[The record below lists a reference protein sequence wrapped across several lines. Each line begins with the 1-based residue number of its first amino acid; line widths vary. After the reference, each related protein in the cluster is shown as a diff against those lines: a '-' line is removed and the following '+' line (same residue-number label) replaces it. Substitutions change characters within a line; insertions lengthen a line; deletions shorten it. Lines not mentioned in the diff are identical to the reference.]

1 MKRFLKK
8 HVIEIVLSIVLFA
21 GLCLILYPT
30 VSDWWNS
37 FHQSRAIASYVET
50 VDEMSEEE
58 QREMLAAAR
67 AYNEK
72 LAAGNGGFL
81 LGEREQQEYESLLDV
96 SGTGIMGYIQ
106 IPSLGVSL
114 PVYHGTEEAVL
125 QVAIGHIPGS
135 SLPVGGE
142 STHCLVSGHRGLP
155 SARLFTDL
163 DQMEE
168 GDVFT
173 LTVLGQTIT
182 YQVDQIRVVLPE
194 EQEELRIT
202 EGEDYCT
209 LITCTPY
216 GINSHRILVRGT
228 RVRNLEDT
236 YTITAEAVKLP
247 VYRVVL
253 AVGAPVVL
261 LTLLGIWIF
270 RRIRRPKKSMKELL
284 EDLRE
289 DEKKDDV
296 S

>member
-1 MKRFLKK
+1 MKKFLKK
-8 HVIEIVLSIVLFA
+8 HVIEIILSIVLLA
-21 GLCLILYPT
+21 GLCLILYPA

-37 FHQSRAIASYVET
+37 LHQSRAIASYVET
-50 VDEMSEEE
+50 VDEMSEDEKKE
-58 QREMLAAAR
+58 LLAAAR

-72 LAAGNGGFL
+72 LAAGTGGFIL
-81 LGEREQQEYESLLDV
+81 SERDMQEYESLLDV

-106 IPSLGVSL
+106 IPSIGVSL

-142 STHCLVSGHRGLP
+142 GTHCLVSGHRGLP

-163 DQMEE
+163 DQMKE

-173 LTVLGQTIT
+173 LTVLGRTVT

-194 EQEELRIT
+194 EQQDLMIAG
-202 EGEDYCT
+202 GEDYCT

-216 GINSHRILVRGT
+216 GINSHRLLVRGT
-228 RVRNLEDT
+228 RIQNLEET
-236 YTITAEAVKLP
+236 CTITAEAVKLP

-253 AVGAPVVL
+253 AAGTPVAVL
-261 LTLLGIWIF
+261 VFLGVWIS

-284 EDLRE
+284 EDIR
-289 DEKKDDV
+289 KIDDHV
-296 S
+296 L